1 MTSNASTADIAI
13 ALCFVLN
20 NHHTWGLCGKLNKYI
35 FMKKAAKILCIIA
48 MIIGLIW
55 AVVGFFGTWIGG
67 AVVGAVQETVE
78 NSESANATMEKS
90 VSIMLRLLGSFVVVI
105 IGGVLGIVGA
115 NKKPSLNPII
125 LGILTFMCGYLLFPL
140 SNYLAAALYLV
151 AGLLLFL
158 AGVTTKQVEN
168 IDDEQLRKKKLRL
181 TITGIAMAL
190 VIAVISHFIFKDSS
204 ELQPNT
210 SNTVAIEK
218 QQEQSET
225 SENLGIWEVAY
236 FVDDFGEPTKDG
248 YIRTEIKGTFSNDLT
263 QNSKLGV
270 RFIITDAEIIDMKFY
285 QYNGNSPTVLYVE
298 TSYRL
303 LVKDSK
309 EKVHTLMAYHN
320 HDRLSLTPMESK
332 KLYQILLQG
341 GAIKFNIVS
350 SNDFSNRD
358 TEYNFTI
365 DNADGFE
372 NAVMKLIDSNEI
384 DTRPAI

>member
-1 MTSNASTADIAI
+1 MRSDISIADIVI
-13 ALCFVLN
+13 VPCFVFN
-20 NHHTWGLCGKLNKYI
+20 NHHTWGWCGKFKQI
-35 FMKKAAKILCIIA
+35 FFMKKAAKILCIIA

-90 VSIMLRLLGSFVVVI
+90 VGIMLKLLGSFVVVI

-140 SNYLAAALYLV
+140 SNYVAAALYLV

-168 IDDEQLRKKKLRL
+168 IDDNQLRKKKQKLS
-181 TITGIAMAL
+181 IIAIAVAL
-190 VIAVISHFIFKDSS
+190 VVAVTSHLILKDSS
-204 ELQPNT
+204 GSQPYI
-210 SNTVAIEK
+210 SNDVTVEE
-218 QQEQSET
+218 QLEQSET
-225 SENLGIWEVAY
+225 RDNLGIWEIAY

-248 YIRTEIKGTFSNDLT
+248 YIRTETKGTFSNDLT
-263 QNSKLGV
+263 QDSKLGV
-270 RFIITDAEIIDMKFY
+270 GFIITDAEIIDIKFY
-285 QYNGNSPTVLYVE
+285 QYFGDSPTVLYVE

-309 EKVHTLMAYHN
+309 EKVHTLKAYHN

-332 KLYQILLQG
+332 KLYDILLQG
-341 GAIKFNIVS
+341 GTIKFNIVS
-350 SNDFSNRD
+350 SNDFSDRD

-372 NAVMKLIDSNEI
+372 NAVMKLIDSSEI
-384 DTRPAI
+384 DTTPAI

>member
-1 MTSNASTADIAI
+1 
-13 ALCFVLN
+13 
-20 NHHTWGLCGKLNKYI
+20 
-35 FMKKAAKILCIIA
+35 MKKAAKILCIIA

-90 VSIMLRLLGSFVVVI
+90 VGIMLKLLGSFVVVI

-140 SNYLAAALYLV
+140 SNYVAAALYLV

-168 IDDEQLRKKKLRL
+168 IDDNQLRKKKQKLS
-181 TITGIAMAL
+181 IIAIAVAL
-190 VIAVISHFIFKDSS
+190 VVAVTSHLILKDSS
-204 ELQPNT
+204 GSQPYI
-210 SNTVAIEK
+210 SNDVTVEE
-218 QQEQSET
+218 QLEQSET
-225 SENLGIWEVAY
+225 RDNLGIWEIAY

-248 YIRTEIKGTFSNDLT
+248 YIRTETKGTFSNDLT
-263 QNSKLGV
+263 QDSKLGV
-270 RFIITDAEIIDMKFY
+270 GFIITDAEIIDIKFY
-285 QYNGNSPTVLYVE
+285 QYFGDSPTVLYVE

-309 EKVHTLMAYHN
+309 EKVHTLKAYHN

-332 KLYQILLQG
+332 KLYDILLQG
-341 GAIKFNIVS
+341 GTIKFNIVS
-350 SNDFSNRD
+350 SNDFSDRD

-372 NAVMKLIDSNEI
+372 NAVMKLIDSSEI
-384 DTRPAI
+384 DTTPAI

>member
-1 MTSNASTADIAI
+1 
-13 ALCFVLN
+13 
-20 NHHTWGLCGKLNKYI
+20 
-35 FMKKAAKILCIIA
+35 MKKAAKILCIIA

-55 AVVGFFGTWIGG
+55 AVVGFFGTWVGG

-320 HDRLSLTPMESK
+320 HDRLSLTPMESL